1 MELAQNK
8 IIDATTTAPINKEVM
23 NASDFHTGDIQSY
36 WQSLQ
41 EQKDFGMMLASGPLR
56 VILVTTHLALK
67 DGQGI
72 LTRTGCT
79 KLSSLP
85 TRQ

>member
-8 IIDATTTAPINKEVM
+8 IIDAITTAPINKEVM
-23 NASDFHTGDIQSY
+23 NASGFPYRGHTELLAELTGA
-36 WQSLQ
+36 
-41 EQKDFGMMLASGPLR
+41 KDFGMMLASGPLR

-67 DGQGI
+67 DVPRHI
-72 LTRTGCT
+72 NKDRVY
-79 KLSSLP
+79 KPSSLP